1 VKPLFD
7 FSWDDRKAR
16 TNLAKHGVSFRLA
29 SSVFRDPLSLTIFD
43 EDHSEDEERWV
54 ALGRAENGAVL
65 VVIHTIEEV
74 GANELH
80 VRIIS
85 ARRADRDEVSDY
97 EQVPR

>member
-29 SSVFRDPLSLTIFD
+29 SSVFGDPLSVTIFD
-43 EDHSEDEERWV
+43 EDHSDDEERWV
-54 ALGRAENGAVL
+54 TLGRAENGSVL
-65 VVIHTIEEV
+65 VVIHTTEEV
-74 GANELH
+74 SANELH
-80 VRIIS
+80 IRIIS
-85 ARRADRDEVSDY
+85 ARRADRDEVKDY